1 MDQEYHVRVLAKRP
15 RRIEKDMSGEARQE
29 FARWVPDGDIGG
41 FGGRLAQ
48 RIREDFAGTMKLLRD
63 PEFQRVLLEYP
74 RAKRTFLV
82 GYEVKDEVTSKRVER
97 FGRFDSAEGYLE
109 AFARFVKE
117 NADKVDALSILLKR
131 PREWRPKALEAL
143 RRTLAQNQFDKG
155 KLQEAHKVAS
165 HKALAD
171 VISMV
176 KHAAVGR
183 RRC

>member
-1 MDQEYHVRVLAKRP
+1 V
-15 RRIEKDMSGEARQE
+15 
-29 FARWVPDGDIGG
+29 
-41 FGGRLAQ
+41 
-48 RIREDFAGTMKLLRD
+48 
-63 PEFQRVLLEYP
+63 
-74 RAKRTFLV
+74 KRTV
-82 GYEVKDEVTSKRVER
+82 DEL
-97 FGRFDSAEGYLE
+97 DNLE

-143 RRTLAQNQFDKG
+143 RRTLAQNQFEEG

-176 KHAAVGR
+176 KHAAAAQAPVLTAEERVNRAMERVMGR
-183 RRC
+183 REFTKEQMQWLSLVREQLVKNLSIEEEDFDNTPLLQGRGGAARARKVFGGLGGLVAELNEAVVG

>member
-1 MDQEYHVRVLAKRP
+1 M
-15 RRIEKDMSGEARQE
+15 
-29 FARWVPDGDIGG
+29 
-41 FGGRLAQ
+41 
-48 RIREDFAGTMKLLRD
+48 
-63 PEFQRVLLEYP
+63 
-74 RAKRTFLV
+74 KRTV
-82 GYEVKDEVTSKRVER
+82 DEL
-97 FGRFDSAEGYLE
+97 DNLE

-143 RRTLAQNQFDKG
+143 RRTLAQNQFEEG

-176 KHAAVGR
+176 KHAAAAQAPVLTAEERVNRANGEGDGEAGVYEGADAVVVAGAGAVGEEFEY
-183 RRC
+183 